1 MIDKLTC
8 TLWHCTIVAPDC
20 QFRTVL
26 RSRHLSDSAVSY
38 IPWIL
43 ASHRRELLHEI
54 VLVIQFMKKDFFLS
68 FLKNLSLFG
77 PCPKRLTR
85 GVLQPRS
92 LFYECRSFFRFRKY
106 FLKLR
111 VHPGDE
117 VAQRSRLLREW
128 SGFKSLSQ
136 WKNWGHARVTV
147 YTVL

>member
-1 MIDKLTC
+1 
-8 TLWHCTIVAPDC
+8 
-20 QFRTVL
+20 
-26 RSRHLSDSAVSY
+26 
-38 IPWIL
+38 
-43 ASHRRELLHEI
+43 
-54 VLVIQFMKKDFFLS
+54 MKKDFFLS

-117 VAQRSRLLREW
+117 VAQRLELPTNPNLVAQAPEVLRTGSGQLL
-128 SGFKSLSQ
+128 L
-136 WKNWGHARVTV
+136 
-147 YTVL
+147 VLAVPRGQQLHL